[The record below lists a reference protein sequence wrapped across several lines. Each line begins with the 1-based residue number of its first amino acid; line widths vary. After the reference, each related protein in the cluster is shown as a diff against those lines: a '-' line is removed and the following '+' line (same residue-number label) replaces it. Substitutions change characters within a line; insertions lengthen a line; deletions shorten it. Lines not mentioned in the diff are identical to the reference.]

1 MIISFEAAMM
11 QDIFLTCSIAALH
24 YHMSGR
30 GRRGPNIPSRR
41 LLVMSYSV
49 YLLGVIA
56 TTKYTVSTQLVIL
69 KAFLSILKAVYQF
82 MNVVMVNIL

>member
-1 MIISFEAAMM
+1 M
-11 QDIFLTCSIAALH
+11 QDIFLTCSVAALH
-24 YHMSGR
+24 YHLSGR

-41 LLVMSYSV
+41 LLVMSYYV

-56 TTKYTVSTQLVIL
+56 ASFNYYTQLVIL

-82 MNVVMVNIL
+82 MNVVMVNTL